1 MMDPS
6 TNPGHVLA
14 SAVDAEIAKFRE
26 INARIQTR
34 RNNLQIVV
42 SQLTENQL
50 VFQEL
55 EFLNENHHTVYKMI
69 GPVLIKQE
77 KEEARQTV
85 QKRLEYIQNEQKQL
99 EESIQK
105 DETEAEKLAQKIQQ
119 MQNTLQQ
126 TTAQAVQAIAQH
138 HQQQKQ
144 TSTS

>member
-1 MMDPS
+1 MDPS

-26 INARIQTR
+26 IQARIQTR

-50 VFQEL
+50 VLQEL
-55 EFLNENHHTVYKMI
+55 EFFNESHTVYKMI
-69 GPVLIKQE
+69 GPVLIKQD

-85 QKRLEYIQNEQKQL
+85 QKRLEYIEKEQKQL
-99 EESIQK
+99 KESIQK
-105 DETEAEKLAQKIQQ
+105 DEAEAEKVAKNIQQ
-119 MQNTLQQ
+119 MQSALQQ

-138 HQQQKQ
+138 HQQQK
-144 TSTS
+144 TSS